1 MEILLSDLM
10 HTLARVCTTSSG
22 FLSGGSKSYS
32 ARGRD
37 TSKELFHRRRMERR
51 LSVQHSQGRMER
63 TKNTHKNQMKS
74 ASFLFCGK
82 VISQTQ
88 TLTFSPGC
96 LRSCYSQRLSS
107 ADACAARVDT
117 LRALTQAWE
126 TINIKRK

>member
-1 MEILLSDLM
+1 LRVLWTFERAACLVPKLCVEVGWGDGFEIKKKMEILLSDLM

-63 TKNTHKNQMKS
+63 TKNND
-74 ASFLFCGK
+74 K
-82 VISQTQ
+82 V
-88 TLTFSPGC
+88 L
-96 LRSCYSQRLSS
+96 
-107 ADACAARVDT
+107 
-117 LRALTQAWE
+117 E
-126 TINIKRK
+126 INYGVEH